1 MKKTLLIFIFL
12 SFIVTANN
20 LPELGDYSS
29 SKISESDEIFIGRQ
43 ILFQVNQSDSIIR
56 DIEISDYLDSLG
68 KRLINASTDP
78 AKKIEFFIVSDPS
91 INAFAMLG
99 GVIGVHS
106 GLFLASNTESEL
118 ASVISHE
125 IAHINQKHI
134 SRFLLQQERASYQS
148 TFIMAV
154 ALLLARS
161 NPQLASTAMAGAS
174 AGSVQGALDFTREN
188 EKEAD
193 RVGIQTLNNAGFDV
207 RGARDFFTTLKQ
219 ANQFSGGAAPA
230 FLQTH
235 PITSNRINDIEDRLK
250 DFPYKQRVDNQ
261 TFHYVKGKLK
271 ALLDNKEDTKNILEK
286 NIKNKIYINEGGE
299 RFALAYIYLIDNEFI
314 KSYEQI
320 QWLFDNEQ
328 SNPMLSQLYI
338 NYLIKINKVTEA
350 KKIYEQNLN
359 FFPSNRSFIYG
370 LADLYLETQ
379 DSEKAIKLLKEN
391 EQKFSQDPILYK
403 LFAKGYANQGKK
415 LLQYENLAEAAYYN
429 FNLQEAII
437 RMDLAI
443 KANDGD
449 FYQKSRVES
458 RLKQFQ
464 KEQQIH
470 TNDN

>member
-299 RFALAYIYLIDNEFI
+299 RFALAYIYLINNEFI
-314 KSYEQI
+314 KSYEQM

>member
-1 MKKTLLIFIFL
+1 M
-12 SFIVTANN
+12 
-20 LPELGDYSS
+20 PELGDYSS

-193 RVGIQTLNNAGFDV
+193 RVGIQTLNKAGFDV

-271 ALLDNKEDTKNILEK
+271 ALLDSREDTKNILEE

-359 FFPSNRSFIYG
+359 LFPSNRSFIYG

>member
-12 SFIVTANN
+12 SCIVTANN

-29 SKISESDEIFIGRQ
+29 SKISESDEVLIGRQ

-56 DIEISDYLDSLG
+56 DIEISDYLDLLG

-193 RVGIQTLNNAGFDV
+193 RVGIQTLNKAGFDV

-314 KSYEQI
+314 KSYEQM

>member
-12 SFIVTANN
+12 SCIVTANN

-56 DIEISDYLDSLG
+56 DIEISDYLDLLG

-134 SRFLLQQERASYQS
+134 SRFLLQQERTSYQS

-193 RVGIQTLNNAGFDV
+193 RVGIQTLNKAGFDV

-271 ALLDNKEDTKNILEK
+271 ALLDNREDTKNILEE

-314 KSYEQI
+314 KSYEQM

-338 NYLIKINKVTEA
+338 NYLIKTNKVTEA

>member
-193 RVGIQTLNNAGFDV
+193 RVGIQTLNKAGFDV

-314 KSYEQI
+314 KSYEQM

-338 NYLIKINKVTEA
+338 NYLIKTNKVTEA

-415 LLQYENLAEAAYYN
+415 LLQYENSAEAAYYN

>member
-12 SFIVTANN
+12 NCIVMANN
-20 LPELGDYSS
+20 LPELGNYSS

-56 DIEISDYLDSLG
+56 DIEISDYLDLLG

-78 AKKIEFFIVSDPS
+78 VKKIDFFIVNDVS

-106 GLFLASNTESEL
+106 GLFLAANTESEL

-134 SRFLLQQERASYQS
+134 SRFLAQQERASYQS
-148 TFIMAV
+148 TFLMAV

-161 NPQLASTAMAGAS
+161 NPQLASTTMAGAS

-207 RGARDFFTTLKQ
+207 RGARDFFTTLKK

-271 ALLDNKEDTKNILEK
+271 ALLGDKSNTKNILEE
-286 NIKNKIYINEGGE
+286 NIKNKIYINEAGE
-299 RFALAYIYLIDNEFI
+299 RFALAYIYLMDNEFV
-314 KSYEQI
+314 KSQEQI
-320 QWLFDNEQ
+320 QWLIDSEE

-338 NYLIKINKVTEA
+338 NYLIKINKVSEA
-350 KKIYEQNLN
+350 KKLYEQNLN
-359 FFPSNRSFIYG
+359 FFPSNRSFVYG
-370 LADLYLETQ
+370 LADLYIRTQET
-379 DSEKAIKLLKEN
+379 EEAIELLKKN
-391 EQKFSQDPILYK
+391 QQKFSQDPILYN

-429 FNLQEAII
+429 FNLKEAIM

-458 RLKQFQ
+458 RFKQIQ
-464 KEQQIH
+464 RELEIH
-470 TNDN
+470 TSDN

>member
-12 SFIVTANN
+12 SCIVTANN

-29 SKISESDEIFIGRQ
+29 SKISESDEVLIGRQ

-56 DIEISDYLDSLG
+56 DIEISDYLDLLG

-134 SRFLLQQERASYQS
+134 SRFLLQQERTSYQS

-193 RVGIQTLNNAGFDV
+193 RVGIQTLNKAGFDV

-271 ALLDNKEDTKNILEK
+271 ALLDNREDTKNILEE

-314 KSYEQI
+314 KSYEQM

>member
-56 DIEISDYLDSLG
+56 DIEISDYLDLLG

-193 RVGIQTLNNAGFDV
+193 RVGIQTLNKAGFDV

-314 KSYEQI
+314 KSYEQM

>member
-134 SRFLLQQERASYQS
+134 SRFLLQQERTSYQS

-314 KSYEQI
+314 KSYEQM

-338 NYLIKINKVTEA
+338 NYLIKTNKVTEA

>member
-12 SFIVTANN
+12 SCIVMANN

-56 DIEISDYLDSLG
+56 DIEISDYLDLLG

-78 AKKIEFFIVSDPS
+78 AKKIEFFIVNDAS

-106 GLFLASNTESEL
+106 GLFLAANTESEL

-134 SRFLLQQERASYQS
+134 SRFLAQQERASYQS
-148 TFIMAV
+148 TFLMAV

-161 NPQLASTAMAGAS
+161 NPQLASTSITGAS

-207 RGARDFFTTLKQ
+207 RGARDFFTTLKK

-235 PITSNRINDIEDRLK
+235 PITSNRINEIEDRLK
-250 DFPYKQRVDNQ
+250 DFPYKQRVDSQ

-271 ALLDNKEDTKNILEK
+271 ALLGDKSNTKNILEE
-286 NIKNKIYINEGGE
+286 NIKNKIYINEAGE
-299 RFALAYIYLIDNEFI
+299 RFALAYIYLMDNEFV
-314 KSYEQI
+314 KSQDQI
-320 QWLFDNEQ
+320 QWLIDNEQ

-338 NYLIKINKVTEA
+338 NYLIKINKVSEA
-350 KKIYEQNLN
+350 KKLYEQNLN
-359 FFPSNRSFIYG
+359 LFPSKRSFVYG
-370 LADLYLETQ
+370 LADLYIRTQET
-379 DSEKAIKLLKEN
+379 EEAIELLKKN
-391 EQKFSQDPILYK
+391 EQKFSKDPILYN
-403 LFAKGYANQGKK
+403 LFAKSYANQGKK

-429 FNLQEAII
+429 FNLKEAIM

-449 FYQKSRVES
+449 FYQKSRVEL
-458 RLKQFQ
+458 RFKQIQ
-464 KEQQIH
+464 RELEIH
-470 TNDN
+470 TRDN

>member
-29 SKISESDEIFIGRQ
+29 SKISESDEVLIGRQ

-161 NPQLASTAMAGAS
+161 NPQLASTAIAGAS

-299 RFALAYIYLIDNEFI
+299 RFALAYIYLINNEFI
-314 KSYEQI
+314 KSYEQM

-350 KKIYEQNLN
+350 KNIYEQNLN

>member
-12 SFIVTANN
+12 SCIVMANN
-20 LPELGDYSS
+20 LPELGNYSS

-193 RVGIQTLNNAGFDV
+193 RVGIQTLNKAGFDV

-314 KSYEQI
+314 KSYEQM

-338 NYLIKINKVTEA
+338 NYLIKTNKVTEA

>member
-134 SRFLLQQERASYQS
+134 SRFLLQQERTSYQS

-271 ALLDNKEDTKNILEK
+271 ALLDNREDTKNILEE

-314 KSYEQI
+314 KSYEQM

>member
-56 DIEISDYLDSLG
+56 DIEISDYLDLLG

-271 ALLDNKEDTKNILEK
+271 ALLDNKEDTKNILEE

-314 KSYEQI
+314 KSYEQM

>member
-193 RVGIQTLNNAGFDV
+193 RVGIQTLNKAGFDV

-271 ALLDNKEDTKNILEK
+271 ALLDNKEDTKNILEE

-314 KSYEQI
+314 KSYEQM

>member
-12 SFIVTANN
+12 SCIVMANN
-20 LPELGDYSS
+20 LPELGNYSS

-56 DIEISDYLDSLG
+56 DIEISDYLDLLG
-68 KRLINASTDP
+68 KKLINASTDP

-193 RVGIQTLNNAGFDV
+193 RVGIQTLNKAGFDV

-250 DFPYKQRVDNQ
+250 DFPYKQRPDNQ
-261 TFHYVKGKLK
+261 TFHYIKGKLK
-271 ALLDNKEDTKNILEK
+271 ALLDNKEDTKNILEE

-338 NYLIKINKVTEA
+338 NYLIKIKKVTEA

-359 FFPSNRSFIYG
+359 FYPSNRSFIYG

-379 DSEKAIKLLKEN
+379 DSEKAMKLLKEN

>member
-29 SKISESDEIFIGRQ
+29 SKISESDEILIGRQ

-56 DIEISDYLDSLG
+56 DIEISDYLDLLG

-271 ALLDNKEDTKNILEK
+271 ALLDNKEDTKNILEE

-314 KSYEQI
+314 KSYEQM

>member
-271 ALLDNKEDTKNILEK
+271 ALLDNREDTKNILEE

-314 KSYEQI
+314 KSYEQM

>member
-12 SFIVTANN
+12 SCIVMANN

-29 SKISESDEIFIGRQ
+29 SRISESDEIFIGRQ
-43 ILFQVNQSDSIIR
+43 ILFQVNQSGSIIR
-56 DIEISDYLDSLG
+56 DIEISDYLDLLG

-78 AKKIEFFIVSDPS
+78 AKKIKFFIVNDAS

-106 GLFLASNTESEL
+106 GLFLAANTESEL

-134 SRFLLQQERASYQS
+134 SRFLAQQERASYES
-148 TFIMAV
+148 TFLMAV

-161 NPQLASTAMAGAS
+161 NPQLASTSIAGAS

-207 RGARDFFTTLKQ
+207 RGARDFFTTLKK

-250 DFPYKQRVDNQ
+250 DFPYKQRLDNQ

-271 ALLDNKEDTKNILEK
+271 ALLGDKSNTKNILEE
-286 NIKNKIYINEGGE
+286 NIKNKIYINEAGE
-299 RFALAYIYLIDNEFI
+299 RFALAYIYLMDNEFV
-314 KSYEQI
+314 KSQEQI
-320 QWLFDNEQ
+320 QWLIDNEQ
-328 SNPMLSQLYI
+328 ANPMLSQLHI
-338 NYLIKINKVTEA
+338 NYLIKINKVSEA
-350 KKIYEQNLN
+350 KKLYEQNLN

-370 LADLYLETQ
+370 LADLYIRTQET
-379 DSEKAIKLLKEN
+379 EEAIELLKKN
-391 EQKFSQDPILYK
+391 EQKFAQDPILYN

-415 LLQYENLAEAAYYN
+415 LLQYENLAEAAYYS
-429 FNLQEAII
+429 FNLKEAIM

-458 RLKQFQ
+458 RFKQIQ
-464 KEQQIH
+464 RELEIH
-470 TNDN
+470 TSDN

>member
-12 SFIVTANN
+12 SCIVMANN
-20 LPELGDYSS
+20 LPELGNYSS

-56 DIEISDYLDSLG
+56 DIEISDYLDLLG

-134 SRFLLQQERASYQS
+134 SRFLLQQERTSYQS

-193 RVGIQTLNNAGFDV
+193 RVGIQTLNKAGFDV

-314 KSYEQI
+314 KSYEQM

>member
-286 NIKNKIYINEGGE
+286 NIKNKIYINEAGE

-314 KSYEQI
+314 KSYEQM

>member
-1 MKKTLLIFIFL
+1 MKKTLLIFTFL
-12 SFIVTANN
+12 SSIVMANN

-314 KSYEQI
+314 KSYEQM

-338 NYLIKINKVTEA
+338 NYLIKTNKVTEA

>member
-1 MKKTLLIFIFL
+1 MKKTLLIFTFL
-12 SFIVTANN
+12 SSIVMANN

-271 ALLDNKEDTKNILEK
+271 ALLDNKEDTKNILEE

-314 KSYEQI
+314 KSYEQM

-338 NYLIKINKVTEA
+338 NYLIKTNKVTEA

>member
-12 SFIVTANN
+12 SCIVTANN

-338 NYLIKINKVTEA
+338 NYLIKISKVTEA

>member
-12 SFIVTANN
+12 SCIVTANN

-56 DIEISDYLDSLG
+56 DIEISDYLDLLG

-314 KSYEQI
+314 KSYEQM

-370 LADLYLETQ
+370 LADLYLRN
-379 DSEKAIKLLKEN
+379 SRNRKSNKLLKKN
-391 EQKFSQDPILYK
+391 EQKFSQDPILYN

-429 FNLQEAII
+429 FNLQEAIM

>member
-1 MKKTLLIFIFL
+1 
-12 SFIVTANN
+12 
-20 LPELGDYSS
+20 
-29 SKISESDEIFIGRQ
+29 
-43 ILFQVNQSDSIIR
+43 
-56 DIEISDYLDSLG
+56 
-68 KRLINASTDP
+68 
-78 AKKIEFFIVSDPS
+78 
-91 INAFAMLG
+91 MLG

-271 ALLDNKEDTKNILEK
+271 ALLDNKEDTKNILEE

-314 KSYEQI
+314 KSYEQM

-429 FNLQEAII
+429 FNLQTRGVFNYNLI
-437 RMDLAI
+437 
-443 KANDGD
+443 
-449 FYQKSRVES
+449 
-458 RLKQFQ
+458 
-464 KEQQIH
+464 
-470 TNDN
+470 

>member
-12 SFIVTANN
+12 SCMVTANN

-193 RVGIQTLNNAGFDV
+193 RVGIQTLNKAGFDV

-271 ALLDNKEDTKNILEK
+271 ALLNNKEDTKNILEE

-314 KSYEQI
+314 KSYEQM

>member
-56 DIEISDYLDSLG
+56 DIEISDYLDLLG

-134 SRFLLQQERASYQS
+134 SRFLLQQERTSYQS

-271 ALLDNKEDTKNILEK
+271 ALLDNKEDTKNILEE

-314 KSYEQI
+314 KSYEQM

>member
-134 SRFLLQQERASYQS
+134 SRFLLQQERTSYQS

-314 KSYEQI
+314 KSYEQM

-338 NYLIKINKVTEA
+338 NYLIKIKKVTEA

>member
-56 DIEISDYLDSLG
+56 DIEISDYLDLLG

-193 RVGIQTLNNAGFDV
+193 RVGIQTLNKAGFDV

-271 ALLDNKEDTKNILEK
+271 ALLDNKEDTKNILEE

-314 KSYEQI
+314 KSYEQM

>member
-12 SFIVTANN
+12 SCIVMANN
-20 LPELGDYSS
+20 LPELGNYSS

-193 RVGIQTLNNAGFDV
+193 RVGIQTLNKAGFDV

-271 ALLDNKEDTKNILEK
+271 ALLDNKEDTKNILEE

-314 KSYEQI
+314 KSYEQM

-338 NYLIKINKVTEA
+338 NYLIKTNKVTEA

>member
-12 SFIVTANN
+12 SFVVTANN

-68 KRLINASTDP
+68 KRLINASSDP

-134 SRFLLQQERASYQS
+134 SRFLLQQERTSYQS
-148 TFIMAV
+148 TFIMAL

-261 TFHYVKGKLK
+261 SFHYVKGKLK
-271 ALLDNKEDTKNILEK
+271 ALLDNKEDTKNILEE

-299 RFALAYIYLIDNEFI
+299 RFALAYIYLIGNEFI

-338 NYLIKINKVTEA
+338 NYLIKIRKATEA

-359 FFPSNRSFIYG
+359 LFPSNRSFIYG

-464 KEQQIH
+464 KEQKIH

>member
-314 KSYEQI
+314 KSYEQM

-458 RLKQFQ
+458 RLKKFQ
-464 KEQQIH
+464 REQQFH
-470 TNDN
+470 SRDK

>member
-12 SFIVTANN
+12 SCIVMANN
-20 LPELGDYSS
+20 LPELGDFSS

-314 KSYEQI
+314 KSYEQM

>member
-12 SFIVTANN
+12 SCIVTANN

-56 DIEISDYLDSLG
+56 DIEISDYLDLLG

-271 ALLDNKEDTKNILEK
+271 ALLDNKEDTKNILEE

-314 KSYEQI
+314 KSYEQM

>member
-193 RVGIQTLNNAGFDV
+193 RVGIQTLNKAGFDV

-271 ALLDNKEDTKNILEK
+271 ALLDSREDTKNILEE

-299 RFALAYIYLIDNEFI
+299 RFALAYIYLIGNEFI

-359 FFPSNRSFIYG
+359 LFPSNRSFIYG

>member
-12 SFIVTANN
+12 SCIVMANN
-20 LPELGDYSS
+20 LPELGNYSS
-29 SKISESDEIFIGRQ
+29 SKISESDEIFISRQ

-56 DIEISDYLDSLG
+56 DIEISDYLDLLG

-314 KSYEQI
+314 KSYEQM

-429 FNLQEAII
+429 FNLQEAVI

-443 KANDGD
+443 KANDGN

>member
-134 SRFLLQQERASYQS
+134 SRFLLQQERTSYQS

-271 ALLDNKEDTKNILEK
+271 ALLDNREDTKNILEE

-314 KSYEQI
+314 KSYEQM

-338 NYLIKINKVTEA
+338 NYLIKTNKVTEA